1 MINYVP
7 LYLDELIFVFV
18 FGENSEVGKMPSDY
32 PTPTPTP
39 PAPLII
45 VISNQ
50 TNQSFFPMLTEICLS
65 SQSVSLCCY
74 HCKMEV
80 HKTTVNTS
88 N

>member
-7 LYLDELIFVFV
+7 LYLDELIFV

-32 PTPTPTP
+32 PTTP
-39 PAPLII
+39 PLII

-80 HKTTVNTS
+80 HKTTVNTRK
-88 N
+88 